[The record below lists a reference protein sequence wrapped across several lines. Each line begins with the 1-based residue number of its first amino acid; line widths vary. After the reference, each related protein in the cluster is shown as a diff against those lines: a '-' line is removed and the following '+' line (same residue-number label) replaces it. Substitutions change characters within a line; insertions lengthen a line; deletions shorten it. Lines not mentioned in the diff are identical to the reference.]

1 MIPRIQV
8 IGITGLPE
16 VRPGDPLG
24 KSIVDAASSQGTSI
38 EANDILIVSQKVVS
52 KTEGRLVDLR
62 TVRPSPFARQLA
74 ASSGRD
80 PRVVEL
86 VLQESRAIVRMD
98 LSRGILITETQH
110 GFVCANAGI
119 DASNVPG
126 DDIVALLPIDPDRS
140 ATQIQ
145 QQVGQALDGGDVA
158 VLITDTFGRA
168 WREGHTD
175 FAIGAAG
182 IESIKDYRGTRD
194 TAGKVLKV
202 TRMAVADEL
211 ASAAELVMGKAVA
224 VPAAIIRGYPFR
236 RSSAGAKSLVREA
249 ATDLFR

>member
-38 EANDILIVSQKVVS
+38 EANDILVVSQKVVS
-52 KTEGRLVDLR
+52 KAEGRLVDLR

-126 DDIVALLPIDPDRS
+126 DDIVALLPVDPDNS
-140 ATQIQ
+140 AVQIQ
-145 QQVGQALDGGDVA
+145 QQVGEALDGGEVA

-224 VPAAIIRGYPFR
+224 VPTAIIRGYPFR
-236 RSSAGAKSLVREA
+236 RSSAGAKSLVREV